1 MGTRYEKQVKMVF
14 VRESGLSWCSFTGF
28 WLSWTAGVSYQWR
41 SVDGSARVRWAS
53 RDSLVGLRH
62 LVRCR
67 GDTGIGMVKAKT
79 LRPKFQIIVA

>member
-1 MGTRYEKQVKMVF
+1 MVSG
-14 VRESGLSWCSFTGF
+14 EGGLSWCSFTGF

-67 GDTGIGMVKAKT
+67 GDTGIGMVKSKDT
-79 LRPKFQIIVA
+79 SPKISNKSRL